1 MKQFQ
6 LANSRSLTSFVNL
19 LADFTLTSQLL
30 KRKHTKY
37 IFNYKGGKQIGK
49 KKVFNHVLLTF

>member
-6 LANSRSLTSFVNL
+6 LAKSRSLTSFVNL

-30 KRKHTKY
+30 KKHMKY
-37 IFNYKGGKQIGK
+37 IFNYKGGKQIEGGK
-49 KKVFNHVLLTF
+49 YLTMCCKHFE

>member
-6 LANSRSLTSFVNL
+6 LAKSRSLTSFVNL

-30 KRKHTKY
+30 KRKHMTY
-37 IFNYKGGKQIGK
+37 IFNYKGGKQIEGEK
-49 KKVFNHVLLTF
+49 KYLTMCC

>member
-37 IFNYKGGKQIGK
+37 IFNYKGGKQIEGEK
-49 KKVFNHVLLTF
+49 SI